1 MSESKKNSLIH
12 IFIGEKPEYD
22 ESALK
27 RYAGII
33 RSFLLKDCSDV
44 QDNPCSVQIK
54 PLKGL
59 RGSRNDKDALKIE
72 VHSVL
77 GDMKRN
83 VFIGKIIKYIS
94 NQGCGSGSG

>member
-1 MSESKKNSLIH
+1 M
-12 IFIGEKPEYD
+12 
-22 ESALK
+22 
-27 RYAGII
+27 
-33 RSFLLKDCSDV
+33 KDCSDV

-83 VFIGKIIKYIS
+83 VFLGKIS
-94 NQGCGSGSG
+94 FFN